1 MNLLFLFLFFFST
14 EITVSLHNYSLS
26 FQHSAVQEK
35 ILECSYVG
43 KQAENAEE
51 ATHRKIVFCLGNVC
65 KVIA

>member
-1 MNLLFLFLFFFST
+1 MNLLFFFFFFT
-14 EITVSLHNYSLS
+14 EITVLLHNYSLS

-35 ILECSYVG
+35 VLECSYVG

-51 ATHRKIVFCLGNVC
+51 ATHRRFVFSLGSVC

>member
-1 MNLLFLFLFFFST
+1 M
-14 EITVSLHNYSLS
+14 SLHNCSLS